1 MNPKGIKS
9 FALKKNYETIEG
21 LFGIVKNCAIFAV
34 VLILNN
40 LNLKTMKKMI
50 MAIAVVLVSIA
61 CVAEDKPVTFEQL
74 PTAAK
79 EFINVNYP
87 GEKMS
92 YAFVDDDVIRP
103 DYTVRLANGVEI
115 TFEHDGSLEKIT
127 DHAGVPA
134 GVVPVQ
140 ITDYV
145 KSNYPDAS
153 IVEYEIGKRE
163 FEVKLTNRL
172 ELKFNSSFRLKGLDD

>member
-1 MNPKGIKS
+1 MIL
-9 FALKKNYETIEG
+9 ALA
-21 LFGIVKNCAIFAV
+21 VAV
-34 VLILNN
+34 VS
-40 LNLKTMKKMI
+40 
-50 MAIAVVLVSIA
+50 MACA
-61 CVAEDKPVTFEQL
+61 AEDKPVTFEQL

-87 GEKMS
+87 GEKIS

-115 TFEHDGSLEKIT
+115 TFEHDGSLEKMEAPGGIP
-127 DHAGVPA
+127 D

-140 ITDYV
+140 IADYV
-145 KSNYPDAS
+145 KSNYPDAA
-153 IVEYEIGKRE
+153 IVEYEVGRKE
-163 FEVKLTNRL
+163 YEVKLSNRL

>member
-1 MNPKGIKS
+1 
-9 FALKKNYETIEG
+9 
-21 LFGIVKNCAIFAV
+21 
-34 VLILNN
+34 
-40 LNLKTMKKMI
+40 MKKMI
-50 MAIAVVLVSIA
+50 LALAVAIFSIA
-61 CVAEDKPVTFEQL
+61 CAAEDKPVTFDQL

-115 TFEHDGSLEKIT
+115 TFGHDGSLEKIET
-127 DHAGVPA
+127 VGGVPD

-140 ITDYV
+140 ISDYV
-145 KSNYPDAS
+145 KSNYPDAV
-153 IVEYEIGKRE
+153 ILEYEVGRKE
-163 FEVKLTNRL
+163 YEVKLSNRL

>member
-1 MNPKGIKS
+1 MIL
-9 FALKKNYETIEG
+9 ALA
-21 LFGIVKNCAIFAV
+21 VAIF
-34 VLILNN
+34 
-40 LNLKTMKKMI
+40 
-50 MAIAVVLVSIA
+50 SIA
-61 CVAEDKPVTFEQL
+61 CAAEDKPVTFEQL
-74 PTAAK
+74 PAAAK

-115 TFEHDGSLEKIT
+115 TFGHDGSLEKIET
-127 DHAGVPA
+127 VGGVPD

-140 ITDYV
+140 ISDYV
-145 KSNYPDAS
+145 KSNYPDAL
-153 IVEYEIGKRE
+153 ILEYEVGRKE
-163 FEVKLTNRL
+163 YEVKLSNRL

>member
-1 MNPKGIKS
+1 MIL
-9 FALKKNYETIEG
+9 ALA
-21 LFGIVKNCAIFAV
+21 VAIF
-34 VLILNN
+34 
-40 LNLKTMKKMI
+40 
-50 MAIAVVLVSIA
+50 SIA
-61 CVAEDKPVTFEQL
+61 CAAEDKPVTFEQL

-87 GEKMS
+87 DEKMS

-115 TFEHDGSLEKIT
+115 TFEHDGSLEKIET
-127 DHAGVPA
+127 AGGVPD

-140 ITDYV
+140 ISDYV
-145 KSNYPDAS
+145 KSNYP
-153 IVEYEIGKRE
+153 EYEVGRKE
-163 FEVKLTNRL
+163 YEVKLSNRL

>member
-1 MNPKGIKS
+1 MIL
-9 FALKKNYETIEG
+9 ALA
-21 LFGIVKNCAIFAV
+21 VAIF
-34 VLILNN
+34 
-40 LNLKTMKKMI
+40 
-50 MAIAVVLVSIA
+50 SIA
-61 CVAEDKPVTFEQL
+61 CAAEDKPVTFEQL

-115 TFEHDGSLEKIT
+115 TFGHAGSLEKIET
-127 DHAGVPA
+127 TGGVPA
-134 GVVPVQ
+134 GVVPVE
-140 ITDYV
+140 ISDYV
-145 KSNYPDAS
+145 KSNYPDAV
-153 IVEYEIGKRE
+153 ILEYEVGRKE
-163 FEVKLTNRL
+163 YEVKLSNRL

>member
-1 MNPKGIKS
+1 MIL
-9 FALKKNYETIEG
+9 ALA
-21 LFGIVKNCAIFAV
+21 VAIF
-34 VLILNN
+34 
-40 LNLKTMKKMI
+40 
-50 MAIAVVLVSIA
+50 SIA
-61 CVAEDKPVTFEQL
+61 CAAEDKPVTFDQL

-115 TFEHDGSLEKIT
+115 TFGHDGSLEKIET
-127 DHAGVPA
+127 VGGVPD

-140 ITDYV
+140 ISDYV
-145 KSNYPDAS
+145 KSNYPDAV
-153 IVEYEIGKRE
+153 ILEYEVGRKE
-163 FEVKLTNRL
+163 YEVKLSNRL
-172 ELKFNSSFRLKGLDD
+172 ELKFNTSFRLKGLDD